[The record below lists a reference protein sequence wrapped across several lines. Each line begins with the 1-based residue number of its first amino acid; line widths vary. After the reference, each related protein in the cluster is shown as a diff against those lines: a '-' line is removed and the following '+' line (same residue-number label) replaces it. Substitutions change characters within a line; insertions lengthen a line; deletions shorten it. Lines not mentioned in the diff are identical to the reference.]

1 MMANNKEIGDTL
13 KELRCR
19 MGYSQEQISSCLGI
33 SLSAYSQYESGD
45 TVVSQDSL
53 EKLADVYGVEE
64 YDILTCNKPQLQTDI
79 AFALTQKIG
88 KLKNIGQIAS
98 FHKLVR
104 NYLDMC
110 EIEQRH
116 F

>member
-33 SLSAYSQYESGD
+33 SLSAYRQYESGD
-45 TVVSQDSL
+45 TAVSRDSL
-53 EKLADVYGVEE
+53 ERLADMYGVEE
-64 YDILTCNKPQLQTDI
+64 YDILTCNKSLLLADM
-79 AFALTQKIG
+79 AFAFTQKDG
-88 KLKNIGQIAS
+88 KIKNLDQIAS